1 MNGAFALS
9 QAISMTEIRHGAKIT
24 RLSELPSKRDTAVPT
39 GLKQLDE
46 ALDIGGMPAGSIVEI
61 SGYEM
66 SGKTAL
72 ALQIARQI
80 QQAGGN
86 VLYVDADHSLS
97 SGSLKNSGA
106 GTEGLYVLDPG
117 NLEDTLNAVKMA
129 VPVFDAVIIDSL
141 TALPTRDETES
152 DMDGMPNKAAKIMSS
167 ALRCLLHSLSK
178 SGCILIIITQI
189 REKIGVMFGNPEFEP
204 GGRAL
209 KHYASVRLKLY
220 RTETIKER
228 RGISAHTAPVIGQ
241 KIRIS
246 VAKNKCGTPYK
257 SAEVELIYGRGMK

>member
-1 MNGAFALS
+1 MNGAYVLS
-9 QAISMTEIRHGAKIT
+9 EAISMAERRHGAKII
-24 RLSELPSKRDTAVPT
+24 RLSELPSKRDSAVST
-39 GLKQLDE
+39 GLAQLDE
-46 ALDIGGMPAGSIVEI
+46 ALDIGGMPRGGIVEI

-72 ALQIARQI
+72 VLQIVRQM
-80 QQAGGN
+80 QQTGGN

-129 VPVFDAVIIDSL
+129 VSVFDAVIIDSL

-167 ALRCLLHSLSK
+167 ALRCLLHELTK
-178 SGCILIIITQI
+178 SGCILIFITQI
-189 REKIGVMFGNPEFEP
+189 REKIGVMFGSPEFEV

-228 RGISAHTAPVIGQ
+228 GISAHTASVIGQ
-241 KIRIS
+241 KIRIL
-246 VAKNKCGTPYK
+246 VAKNKCGTPYR
-257 SAEVELIYGRGMK
+257 SADVELIYGRGMK

>member
-1 MNGAFALS
+1 MNSAYALNE
-9 QAISMTEIRHGAKIT
+9 AVGMAERRHGAKII
-24 RLSELPSKRDTAVPT
+24 RLGDLPSKRDSAVST
-39 GLKQLDE
+39 GLEQLDE
-46 ALDIGGMPAGSIVEI
+46 ALDIGGMPRGGIVEI

-72 ALQIARQI
+72 VLQIARQI

-86 VLYVDADHSLS
+86 VMYVDADHTLS

-106 GTEGLYVLDPG
+106 VTEGLYVLDPG
-117 NLEDTLNAVKMA
+117 NLEDALDAVKLA

-141 TALPTRDETES
+141 TALPTRGELNS
-152 DMDGMPNKAAKIMSS
+152 GMDGVPNETAKIMSS
-167 ALRCLLHSLSK
+167 ALRCLLHKLSK
-178 SGCILIIITQI
+178 SGCILIITTQV

-209 KHYASVRLKLY
+209 RYYASVRLKL
-220 RTETIKER
+220 RMMETIKE

-246 VAKNKCGTPYK
+246 VAKNKCGTPYR
-257 SAEVELIYGRGMK
+257 SAEVDLIYGRGMK